1 MRVSPLTEFLMWAGL
16 VLALL
21 LAVGWFLSYTAVRL
35 DRLHHRMHATAAAL
49 DAQLVRRAEATLEV
63 ALSGELD
70 PATSTILAAA
80 ATEALES
87 PGPWTAERQRAES
100 ELTEVL
106 RAAGETLPEGDPSD
120 PDDLLRRLHG
130 AGLRV
135 QLARR
140 FHNEAVLDVVRL
152 HGRPQT
158 RLFRLAGHTPTPEP
172 VAFDDAWPPQADPA
186 VLHRT

>member
-1 MRVSPLTEFLMWAGL
+1 VRVTPLTEFLMWAGL
-16 VLALL
+16 VLAVL
-21 LAVGWFLSYTAVRL
+21 LAIGWFLSYTAVRL

-63 ALSGELD
+63 ALSEELD
-70 PATSTILAAA
+70 PATATLLAAA
-80 ATEALES
+80 ATDALES
-87 PGPWTAERQRAES
+87 PGTWTPERQRAES
-100 ELTEVL
+100 ALSEVL
-106 RAAGETLPEGDPSD
+106 RATGEALPEGDPDD

-140 FHNEAVLDVVRL
+140 FHNEAVADVVRL

-158 RLFRLAGHTPTPEP
+158 RLFRLKGHTATPEP
-172 VAFDDAWPPQADPA
+172 VVFDDAWPLLPDQAALP
-186 VLHRT
+186 RS